1 MLDYLKYLYGFFL
14 LIALAITFRVD
25 RAFQGTIELER
36 KIPGENEP
44 EPEDP
49 DDTRPLL
56 VMLGSLLLVLGSV
69 LPFPLLG
76 TASPIF
82 GRLLFLGAAIYA
94 ILLSRWRLYKKV
106 RFPAGIALSMVL
118 FTLLYQVVA
127 RAEDPALA
135 AKFSS
140 YQSQLLP
147 FVLPCAILC
156 TGVLVLF
163 TAAGRSHKARRE
175 DRPQFARHIGDRWK
189 QEQPPK

>member
-1 MLDYLKYLYGFFL
+1 VLDYLKYLYGFFL
-14 LIALAITFRVD
+14 IIALAITFRVD
-25 RAFQGTIELER
+25 RAFQGTIEVER

-44 EPEDP
+44 EPADP

-56 VMLGSLLLVLGSV
+56 VVLGSLLLVLGSV

-76 TASPIF
+76 MASPIF

-135 AKFSS
+135 QKFSS

-147 FVLPCAILC
+147 FVLPCALVC
-156 TGVLVLF
+156 AGVLVLF
-163 TAAGRSHKARRE
+163 AAAGRSSHMARRPE
-175 DRPQFARHIGDRWK
+175 DRPEFARHIGDRWK
-189 QEQPPK
+189 QE